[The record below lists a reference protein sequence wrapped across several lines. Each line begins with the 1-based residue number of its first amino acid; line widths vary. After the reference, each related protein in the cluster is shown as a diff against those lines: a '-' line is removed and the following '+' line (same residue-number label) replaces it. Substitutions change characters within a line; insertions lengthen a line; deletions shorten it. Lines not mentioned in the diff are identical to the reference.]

1 RDFNSCPHFVRLNAN
16 VQILDRTR
24 CPSLRAGR
32 VALREQSEFCFYRCC
47 GLTSA
52 SAFYRWLSAPDATQ
66 RHSCYRFALNPP
78 VPRSPRSPRSST
90 QRPYGVSAR
99 RRRRAELGSA
109 PRRSRLPAAADPD
122 PCAVRPL
129 RGGGGS
135 QLSGPA
141 GLVPAGGPGSSGAA
155 AAAAH
160 RRPDREQRRPDRE
173 QRRPDREDAAA
184 LHLRAALLPQVRFR
198 GPLFCLSLIY
208 AFLTRGRAIP
218 LTIVLSATTFCSLNG
233 FLQGH
238 HLLHCARFQH
248 TWLRDARLAAGFLLF
263 VVGMIINLHSDHIL
277 RGLRRP
283 GETVYRIPRGGM
295 FEFVSGANFLGEI
308 LEWGG
313 YALASWSLPATAF
326 AFFTAC
332 SIGPRAYQHHRDYQ
346 QRFGDYPRHRKALIP
361 FIL

>member
-1 RDFNSCPHFVRLNAN
+1 MECQHAAVGALSWALLLGGAAYLLRQTRIPARYGRYVVAGARSCPARLGWFLQE
-16 VQILDRTR
+16 VPGLLVPLLLLLTGDRT
-24 CPSLRAGR
+24 
-32 VALREQSEFCFYRCC
+32 
-47 GLTSA
+47 
-52 SAFYRWLSAPDATQ
+52 
-66 RHSCYRFALNPP
+66 
-78 VPRSPRSPRSST
+78 
-90 QRPYGVSAR
+90 
-99 RRRRAELGSA
+99 
-109 PRRSRLPAAADPD
+109 
-122 PCAVRPL
+122 
-129 RGGGGS
+129 
-135 QLSGPA
+135 
-141 GLVPAGGPGSSGAA
+141 GSSGDRTGSSGDRTGRTLLLCTFVLHYF
-155 AAAAH
+155 H
-160 RRPDREQRRPDRE
+160 R
-173 QRRPDREDAAA
+173 
-184 LHLRAALLPQVRFR
+184 
-198 GPLFCLSLIY
+198 SLIY